1 MEDSKQII
9 TELLDYLGL
18 KAPTLAKTIGVKY
31 QRLYDIQTG
40 KTKHISYEIAN
51 KIKKAYPEINMG
63 WLIGDDYEM
72 LGDYIR
78 KSDMDKGVAKN
89 PYFEEFTIQ
98 GGAGHGDGSESA
110 IEPSGYMCVPGIQ
123 QSSDVP
129 FIRVRGNSMLNT
141 ADPNHSIPS
150 GSWVAIRKVLTH
162 TIRWGEVY
170 ALQTIDGPIVKK
182 IMPSE
187 KEGYIRCVSLNEDY
201 PPFDL
206 PVSDVVGDSFYLV
219 VGVVGVQVW
228 N

>member
-1 MEDSKQII
+1 MSNAKEII
-9 TELLDYLGL
+9 RELLDYLGI
-18 KAPTLAKTIGVKY
+18 KAPTLAKNIELPHYRISDMIGGRTQKVP
-31 QRLYDIQTG
+31 
-40 KTKHISYEIAN
+40 YEVAS
-51 KIKKAYPEINMG
+51 KICARYPEINID
-63 WLIGDDYEM
+63 WLLGKGDVM
-72 LGDYIR
+72 L
-78 KSDMDKGVAKN
+78 KSSVVNYDTQN

-150 GSWVAIRKVLTH
+150 GSWVAIRKVLSS

-170 ALQTIDGPIVKK
+170 ALETIDGPIVKK

-187 KEGYIRCVSLNEDY
+187 KEGHIRCVSLNEDY
-201 PPFDL
+201 PPFDM